1 MTAPEVN
8 FELSPG
14 STDALTNPGV
24 KDEVIR
30 AMAARANGKV
40 YTPTAAKAPV
50 ALAAVAANPTTTRP
64 AAVGVILADIPSE
77 PGLYTVT
84 DHGPFR
90 IEGQVI
96 SFERTGSLLVS
107 GVTAGIKSRK
117 INVQLPG
124 AHSPNVFGKSTE
136 FFYRMSPE
144 MIQQGGGPGDLVL
157 LRMEVKGTRRQ
168 VETGAQGL
176 WRASKGISIK
186 RQIETALH
194 EVKPGL
200 FLIKA
205 VGELS
210 QGEYGFYMFR
220 GNVLPPYFYDFSV
233 P

>member
-1 MTAPEVN
+1 
-8 FELSPG
+8 
-14 STDALTNPGV
+14 
-24 KDEVIR
+24 
-30 AMAARANGKV
+30 
-40 YTPTAAKAPV
+40 
-50 ALAAVAANPTTTRP
+50 
-64 AAVGVILADIPSE
+64 
-77 PGLYTVT
+77 
-84 DHGPFR
+84 
-90 IEGQVI
+90 VI

-124 AHSPNVFGKSTE
+124 AHSANVFSKSTE
-136 FFYRMSPE
+136 FYYRMSTE

-168 VETGAQGL
+168 VETGAQGI

-186 RQIETALH
+186 RQVETVLH
-194 EVKPGL
+194 EVQPGL

-205 VGELS
+205 VGDLN